1 MHKIN
6 FHTHRIQTD
15 DQIQI
20 LNVFAQDLPITASD
34 QFYSTGL
41 HPWHI
46 GKVNPETCLMAIEL
60 AALQKN
66 MLAIGECGLDRAI
79 STDFEIQLKY
89 FKMQME
95 LAEKYGKPIII
106 HCVRAYSDLLKLKKE
121 AKTNLPWIIHGYQG
135 NLETTRNL
143 IHQDFFFSLGE
154 SYLKNEKM
162 HPIIQTI
169 PFNRLFLETD
179 EKDTPIQEIYS
190 MATHIL
196 DMEDEIL
203 TENISKNFKSIFRN
217 AD

>member
-1 MHKIN
+1 MLKID
-6 FHTHRIQTD
+6 FHTHRQQTG

-20 LNVFAQDLPITASD
+20 LNVFAQDLPIAASD
-34 QFYSTGL
+34 QFYSAGL

-46 GKVNPETCLMAIEL
+46 GKVNPENCLTAIEL
-60 AALQKN
+60 AARQKN

-95 LAEKYGKPIII
+95 LAEEYRKPMII
-106 HCVRAYSDLLKLKKE
+106 HCVRAYSDLWKLKKE

-143 IHQDFFFSLGE
+143 IHQDFYFSLGE

-162 HPIIQTI
+162 HQIIQSI
-169 PFNRLFLETD
+169 PVNRLFLETD
-179 EKDTPIQEIYS
+179 EKDTPIQEIYT
-190 MATHIL
+190 MATQIL
-196 DMEDEIL
+196 DMEAGNL
-203 TENISKNFKSIFRN
+203 TENISNTFKSIFGN

>member
-46 GKVNPETCLMAIEL
+46 GKVNPENCLMAIEL

-121 AKTNLPWIIHGYQG
+121 AKTNLPWILHGYNG
-135 NLETTRNL
+135 NLETTKNL

-154 SYLKNEKM
+154 SFLKDEKKS
-162 HPIIQTI
+162 HIIQSI
-169 PFNRLFLETD
+169 PVNRLFLETD
-179 EKDTPIQEIYS
+179 ENDTPIQEIYS
-190 MATHIL
+190 NATKIL
-196 DMEDEIL
+196 DIEDGTL